1 MLDDEK
7 VNQFL
12 DKLNQLR
19 DERIDKL
26 SEEHTD
32 LNNLI
37 ADMING
43 LEILFIIVNAQA
55 AQVTKPQRKRSST
68 FVTVSTPNESKTL

>member
-43 LEILFIIVNAQA
+43 LEILFILVNAQA
-55 AQVTKPQRKRSST
+55 AQGTKPRKKHST
-68 FVTVSTPNESKTL
+68 FVSVSMPNESKTL

>member
-55 AQVTKPQRKRSST
+55 AQEPRPQKKHSM
-68 FVTVSTPNESKTL
+68 FVSVSKPNEPKKV